1 MPDIGSLHPI
11 VVHFAIALLVA
22 GVVLRWISLTRKLP
36 FTSPAAVL
44 LILAGTAAALV
55 AVKSGDDA
63 HGAAERIPGVRP
75 VVHEHEEYG
84 ERARNVFLA
93 VAALE
98 IAGLVLTRRQV
109 KRAGLVL
116 LASAVM
122 GAVGLAFLYEAAEH
136 GGELVYSYAGGVGTR
151 TGEAED
157 VGRLLLAGLY
167 HQARLDRER
176 GRAGDAARLY
186 ALAAER
192 FPENSDVQLLYADS
206 LLKDAADGAAA
217 LELLRRLER
226 PEGGFAELRYGLL
239 LAEALKATGDVD
251 AGRRELERLRES
263 FPESRMLR
271 EALERY

>member
-1 MPDIGSLHPI
+1 MPNIGSLHPI
-11 VVHFAIALLVA
+11 VVHFAIALLVG
-22 GVVLRWISLTRKLP
+22 GVVLRWISLTKKLP

-55 AVKSGDDA
+55 AVESGDDA
-63 HGAAERIPGVRP
+63 HGPVERIPGVRTA
-75 VVHEHEEYG
+75 VQEHEEHA
-84 ERARNVFLA
+84 EQARNVFLA
-93 VAALE
+93 VAVLE
-98 IAGLVLTRRQV
+98 IAGLVLTRRKV

-116 LASAVM
+116 VASALV

-167 HQARLDRER
+167 NQARLDREQ
-176 GRAGDAARLY
+176 GHAAEAARLF

-192 FPENSDVQLLYADS
+192 FPDNPDVQLLYADS
-206 LLKDAADGAAA
+206 LLKDAQNAGAA
-217 LELLRRLER
+217 LDLLRRLE
-226 PEGGFAELRYGLL
+226 PAKGGFAELRHGLL

-263 FPESRMLR
+263 FPQSRMLK
-271 EALERY
+271 EAFERF

>member
-1 MPDIGSLHPI
+1 MPNIASFHPI

-44 LILAGTAAALV
+44 LIVAGTLAAVV

-63 HGAAERIPGVRP
+63 HGPVERIPGVRD
-75 VVHEHEEYG
+75 VVHEHEEHG

-98 IAGLVLTRRQV
+98 VAGLVLTRRKV

-116 LASAVM
+116 VASAVV
-122 GAVGLAFLYEAAEH
+122 GAVGLFFLYEAAEH

-167 HQARLDRER
+167 HQARVDREQ
-176 GRAGDAARLY
+176 GRADEAARLC

-192 FPENSDVQLLYADS
+192 FPDDPAVQVLYADS
-206 LLKDAADGAAA
+206 LLNDTRDGAAA
-217 LELLRRLER
+217 LDLLRRLER
-226 PEGGFAELRYGLL
+226 PKGGSAELRYGMVT
-239 LAEALKATGDVD
+239 AEALKATGDVE
-251 AGRRELERLRES
+251 AGRRELEKLREA
-263 FPESRMLR
+263 FPESGMLR
-271 EALERY
+271 EALERF